1 MTSVIVLVFIGLAFI
16 FSGCGG
22 GAGVYAK
29 EVNATCAYHRGLA
42 NVVNGPN
49 NEAFVK
55 CKDGYG
61 KEIESHE

>member
-1 MTSVIVLVFIGLAFI
+1 MRKVAGLLLICLALALA
-16 FSGCGG
+16 GCGG
-22 GAGVYAK
+22 GVLAS
-29 EVNATCAYHRGLA
+29 EVNATCAYHGGIET
-42 NVVNGPN
+42 VKNGPN